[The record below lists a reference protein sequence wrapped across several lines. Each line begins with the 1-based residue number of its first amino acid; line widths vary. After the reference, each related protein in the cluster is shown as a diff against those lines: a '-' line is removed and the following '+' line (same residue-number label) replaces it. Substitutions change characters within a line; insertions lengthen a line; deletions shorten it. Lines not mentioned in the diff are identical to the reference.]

1 MVKKKR
7 RGGNLDEELMEEL
20 FMAEIQRSR
29 RRLSGK
35 SHSYIENRP
44 GVVFDISICRG
55 K

>member
-7 RGGNLDEELMEEL
+7 RGEGIWTKSSEEL

-44 GVVFDISICRG
+44 GVVFDISICWG